1 MPLSFKHKELTKPIK
16 INMHMKKVFKFLL
29 LALLGFIVI
38 MTFVMLYNKSRPKVE
53 IFDVVSPEITTIIN
67 KTMATGSVEPRK
79 EIEIKPQVSGIIAEI
94 FVEPGQMVRRNQVLA
109 RVTIVP
115 DMVSLNTAESR
126 LSIARLQHENATTT
140 FERQKGLFEKDV
152 ISLDDFQRA
161 QLAYNSA
168 IEELKTAEN
177 NLELIKKGVT
187 KDSEATTNTLIRSTI
202 DGMVLAVPVKD
213 GFSVIQTNSFNP
225 GTTIAVVADMSDMIF
240 IGNVDETE
248 VGKINEGMPIEL
260 TIGAIEAERFDA
272 FLSQIAPKGKME
284 GGAIQ
289 FEIRADIKLRK
300 GQFLRAGYSANADIV
315 LERRDSVLTIIEG
328 LIQFENGS
336 PFVEIET
343 SPQVFEKR
351 DIKTGLS
358 DGINIE
364 VLEGI
369 SLEDKIKG
377 RPKVN

>member
-1 MPLSFKHKELTKPIK
+1 
-16 INMHMKKVFKFLL
+16 MKKVFKFLL
-29 LALLGFIVI
+29 LAFFGFIVV
-38 MTFVMLYNKSRPKVE
+38 MTFVMLYSKSKPKVE

-115 DMVSLNTAESR
+115 DMVSLNAAESR
-126 LSIARLQHENATTT
+126 LNLARLQFENSSTT
-140 FERQKGLFEKDV
+140 FQRQKGLFEKDV
-152 ISLDDFQRA
+152 ISLDDFQRS

-168 IEELKTAEN
+168 IEELKAAEN
-177 NLELIKKGVT
+177 NLELIKRGVT
-187 KDSEATTNTLIRSTI
+187 KDSEMTTNTLIRSTI
-202 DGMVLAVPVKD
+202 DGMVLDVPVKD
-213 GFSVIQTNSFNP
+213 GFSVIQTNAFNP
-225 GTTIAVVADMSDMIF
+225 GTTIAVVADMNDMIF

-248 VGKINEGMPIEL
+248 VGKIKEGMHIEL

-272 FLSQIAPKGKME
+272 VLSQIAPKGRME

-289 FEIRADIKLRK
+289 FEIRADIKLRE

-315 LERRDSVLTIIEG
+315 LDRRDDVLTISEG

-336 PFVEIET
+336 PFVEVET
-343 SPQVFEKR
+343 TPQSFEKR
-351 DIKTGLS
+351 KIKTGLS

-364 VLEGI
+364 ILEG
-369 SLEDKIKG
+369 LAAEDKIKG
-377 RPKVN
+377 RARAN